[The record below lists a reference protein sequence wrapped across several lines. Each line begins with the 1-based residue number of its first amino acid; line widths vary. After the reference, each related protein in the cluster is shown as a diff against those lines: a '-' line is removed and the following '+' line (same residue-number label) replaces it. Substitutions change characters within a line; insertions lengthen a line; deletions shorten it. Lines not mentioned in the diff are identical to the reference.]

1 MKKDA
6 KELLIKLLE
15 KNSRVRISSEE
26 ALLNSWISKKPDK
39 LKTHEGVSKTIRK
52 LYDYHVSRC

>member
-15 KNSRVRISSEE
+15 KNSRARISSDE
-26 ALLNSWISKKPDK
+26 ALLNSWISKKSDK
-39 LKTHEGVSKTIRK
+39 LKTHEGVSKAIRK